1 MELLQVEWK
10 DNKQKSLVIQLL
22 KELQIKFRTVLPQ
35 NETSELYG
43 LGFKQSILDAKQ
55 AYDAGDT
62 TQFVKVKRDELWK

>member
-35 NETSELYG
+35 NETSEL
-43 LGFKQSILDAKQ
+43 
-55 AYDAGDT
+55 
-62 TQFVKVKRDELWK
+62 